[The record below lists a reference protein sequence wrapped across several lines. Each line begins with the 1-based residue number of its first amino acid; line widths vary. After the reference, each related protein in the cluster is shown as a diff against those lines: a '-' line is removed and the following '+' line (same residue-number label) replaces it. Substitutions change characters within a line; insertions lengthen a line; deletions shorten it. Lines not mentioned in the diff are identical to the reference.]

1 MTRVKQDSID
11 KAEQY
16 LEGCKRAREQF
27 AALFSIN
34 RTPEQFASFK
44 RSYRRE
50 MLRLLEVNG
59 EGKQLLFGV
68 AILIVGLWFG
78 ILIVVKL

>member
-16 LEGCKRAREQF
+16 IEGRKVAREQF
-27 AALFSIN
+27 AQLHN
-34 RTPEQFASFK
+34 LPYTPFG
-44 RSYRRE
+44 RGYRRE
-50 MLRLLEVNG
+50 MLRLMGVPS
-59 EGKQLLFGV
+59 QLLFGV

-78 ILIVVKL
+78 IVIAVKL